1 MVDGIS
7 ALESGGFR
15 RDLRHLW
22 FEHDASRNAREGQVL
37 MKTSTDRSSGSKAA
51 DRVVVVGGGLSGL
64 VAAHRLRESAKAIR
78 RPVEVVVLEAKD
90 RVGGVI
96 RTDRRDGFTLEG
108 GPDSFITNKPWA
120 LDLCRRLG
128 LEEQLIETDAAHRR
142 SFVVRHGRLAPVP
155 DGFVLMAPHRMLPIL
170 TTPILS
176 WRGKLRLLAEIMV
189 PRRESEAEESL
200 ASFVRR
206 RFGREALDR
215 LVQPLVG
222 GIYTGDPGNLS
233 LKATLPQFLAMERQH
248 GSLIRAAWRQRGD
261 ARRREKE
268 SSGARYGMFVSLADG
283 MDVLPRTLAA
293 SLGEGVIRTNC
304 PVRRISRRGD
314 RAGWLVE
321 PLNGPPIEADAV
333 VMTTEAHATA
343 RMLDAVDPSLA
354 LQLRA
359 IPYASSII
367 VNTAYRRDQVKHPLD
382 GFGAVV
388 PAVESRSIL
397 AASFLNVKFPG
408 RAPAGTALIRV
419 FIGGATQPELFDL
432 GDDEIRE
439 LVARELGE
447 LIGVR
452 GEPLLL
458 EIGRH
463 PRAMPQYVLGHLERT
478 EAIRRKAAKH
488 SNLFLTGIAFDGV
501 GIPDCV
507 RAAESVAENVLSALA
522 GPGSIA
528 AA

>member
-1 MVDGIS
+1 
-7 ALESGGFR
+7 
-15 RDLRHLW
+15 
-22 FEHDASRNAREGQVL
+22 
-37 MKTSTDRSSGSKAA
+37 MKTSLERSSGSKTT
-51 DRVVVVGGGLSGL
+51 DRVVVIGGGLSGL
-64 VAAHRLRESAKAIR
+64 VAAHRIHESAKQLR

-120 LDLCRRLG
+120 LDLCRRLN
-128 LEEQLIETDAAHRR
+128 LEDQLIETDSAHRR
-142 SFVVRHGRLAPVP
+142 SFVVRNGRLAPVP
-155 DGFVLMAPHRMLPIL
+155 EGFVLMAPHRLLPIL

-176 WRGKLRLLAEIMV
+176 WRGKLRLLAEIMI
-189 PRRESEAEESL
+189 PRRDSDAEESL

-206 RFGREALDR
+206 RFGREALER

-233 LKATLPQFLAMERQH
+233 LKATLPQFLSMEKQH
-248 GSLIRAAWRQRGD
+248 GSLIRAAWRQRGS
-261 ARRREKE
+261 AETRPREKE

-293 SLGEGVIRTNC
+293 SLGDGAIQTGR

-314 RAGWLVE
+314 RAGWVVE
-321 PLNGPPIEADAV
+321 LLNGPPIEADAV
-333 VMTTEAHATA
+333 IATTEAHATA
-343 RMLDAVDPSLA
+343 RMLDGLDPSLA

-367 VNTAYRRDQVKHPLD
+367 VNVAYRRDQVKHPLD
-382 GFGAVV
+382 GFGVVV

-397 AASFLNVKFPG
+397 AASFLNVKFPS
-408 RAPAGTALIRV
+408 RAPAGSALIRV
-419 FIGGATQPELFDL
+419 FIGGATQPDLFDL
-432 GDDEIRE
+432 DDDAIRE
-439 LVARELGE
+439 IVARELGD

-452 GEPLLL
+452 DEPLFL

-463 PRAMPQYVLGHLERT
+463 PRAMPQYVLGHLERV

-488 SNLFLTGIAFDGV
+488 PNLFLTGIAFDGV

-507 RAAESVAENVLSALA
+507 HAAETTADAVVAALA
-522 GPGSIA
+522 GSGSIA